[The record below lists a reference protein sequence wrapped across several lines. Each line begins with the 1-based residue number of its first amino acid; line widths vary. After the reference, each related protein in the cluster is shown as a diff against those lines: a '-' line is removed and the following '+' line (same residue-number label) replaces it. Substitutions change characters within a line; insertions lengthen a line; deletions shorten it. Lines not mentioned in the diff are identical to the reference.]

1 MSKTQVYK
9 TLVVAILTILFML
22 IFEIVFSFDAV
33 GFAISN
39 WISSINSWIVYFV
52 IWLVI
57 IVQVTLV
64 PIPMWVV
71 INAAVIIP
79 GINLSLVTFNGWVF
93 VLIVLSATTIGVT
106 CAYIIGRKFGVSAIK
121 WCAGDENSF
130 EKWSNF
136 INNKG
141 KIWYA
146 LSVILPVFPDD
157 ILCFVAGAL
166 KFNFVVFLIINV
178 FCRLI
183 GIIAMI
189 LTLSTLQS
197 FNSGGFPFSVVL
209 WAMLLLACVIVCVIL
224 KYKINKQK
232 NKESNI

>member
-1 MSKTQVYK
+1 MTKIQVYK
-9 TLVVAILTILFML
+9 TLLIAIFTILFML
-22 IFEIVFSFDAV
+22 VFEIVFSFDAV
-33 GFAISN
+33 GITISN

-52 IWLVI
+52 IWLVVFI
-57 IVQVTLV
+57 QVTIV

-79 GINLSLVTFNGWVF
+79 GINLSLETVNGWLF
-93 VLIVLSATTIGVT
+93 VAIVLSATLFGVII
-106 CAYIIGRKFGVSAIK
+106 AYIIGRKFGVSAIK
-121 WCAGDENSF
+121 WCAGDERSF
-130 EKWSNF
+130 NRWSEF
-136 INNKG
+136 INKKG

-166 KFNFVVFLIINV
+166 KFNFVIFLIINV
-178 FCRLI
+178 FCRLV

-197 FNSGGFPFSVVL
+197 FNNGGFPFSVLL
-209 WAMLLLACVIVCVIL
+209 WAILLLACVIACVIL

-232 NKESNI
+232 KESNL